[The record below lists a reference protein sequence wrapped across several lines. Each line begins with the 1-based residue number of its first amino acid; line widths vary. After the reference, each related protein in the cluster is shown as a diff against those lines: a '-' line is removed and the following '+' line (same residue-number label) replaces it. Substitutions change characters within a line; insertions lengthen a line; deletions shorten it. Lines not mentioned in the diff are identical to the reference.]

1 MSVQAITWVLEEAV
15 DLRPHLVAT
24 LIGLANHADGTGQGA
39 YPSQATLAR
48 YARKTP
54 RGVRNDLAQ
63 LEADGLIERGDQ
75 RLVQHIAADER
86 PVVWNLRL
94 DRKCASARIGAANDD
109 RGSTEKP
116 QATPPAPPPDEGLD
130 RNHTSARQSTSGR
143 KPSVRGTG
151 SGLPKGPE
159 VGFLQTV
166 LEPRTKPSSSAALD
180 KPTRIVVQALGCDD
194 DDARWIVDE
203 VQRRHHPERL
213 NGYLLKMARDGDL
226 ADLLAGRHPPP
237 RPELEPECGQ
247 CGPGRLVEV
256 DGGRAAARCPVCH
269 PLREERVA

>member
-1 MSVQAITWVLEEAV
+1 MSVQAITWVLEEAA

-24 LIGLANHADGTGQGA
+24 LIGLANHAGSDGAGA

-48 YARKTP
+48 YARKSP

-63 LEADGLIERGDQ
+63 LEEDGLIERGDQ

-94 DRKCASARIGAANDD
+94 DRKHGSARTGRSNDGGGSPAEPQVSTPAATDD
-109 RGSTEKP
+109 ERFGRKHS
-116 QATPPAPPPDEGLD
+116 
-130 RNHTSARQSTSGR
+130 SARQSTSAR
-143 KPSVRGTG
+143 KSSVRGSG

-166 LEPRTKPSSSAALD
+166 LEPRTKPSSSPRERAERYVAE
-180 KPTRIVVQALGCDD
+180 TLGCDD
-194 DDARWIVDE
+194 DDARWIVDQ
-203 VQRRHHPERL
+203 VQQRHRPDRL
-213 NGYLLKMARDGDL
+213 SGYLRRMTESGDL
-226 ADLLAGRHPPP
+226 AALLAERHPPP
-237 RPELEPECGQ
+237 KPEPEPECGL
-247 CGPGRLVEV
+247 CGPNRQVENADGRL
-256 DGGRAAARCPVCH
+256 ARCPRCH

>member
-15 DLRPHLVAT
+15 GLRPHLVAT
-24 LIGLANHADGTGQGA
+24 LIGLANHVDGTGQGA

-94 DRKCASARIGAANDD
+94 GRKCASARTGAANDD

-116 QATPPAPPPDEGLD
+116 QATPVVDTPDEGLD
-130 RNHTSARQSTSGR
+130 RNHTSARQPTSGR

-166 LEPRTKPSSSAALD
+166 LEPRTKPSSSPRERVERFVAE
-180 KPTRIVVQALGCDD
+180 TLGCDD
-194 DDARWIVDE
+194 DDARWIVDQ
-203 VQRRHHPERL
+203 VQQRYRPERL
-213 NGYLLKMARDGDL
+213 AGYVRRMAGSGDL
-226 ADLLAGRHPPP
+226 AALLAERHPPP
-237 RPELEPECGQ
+237 KPEPEPECGR
-247 CGPGRLVEV
+247 CGPNRQVETIDGRL
-256 DGGRAAARCPVCH
+256 ARCPRCH